1 MRVLTQPC
9 LPASSMD
16 PARLVL
22 GGGGGRG
29 RAISGKPQEEV
40 APRLCSQQPRG
51 RRAAGG
57 KGQWQWPPCSREE
70 GAVLHIT
77 AHESG
82 IFKRMCGSERSI
94 RTKDRFQLKYEGAC
108 RPLLESPRQVFF
120 QVFFRYSSLHL
131 GAHLGHTYLC
141 RARQTLINGLPSAFP
156 LLRVRLG
163 TRAARSAPGPIF
175 LPNPRESY
183 SLHLFRY
190 RSWVP
195 MSPTVSWNHLVPAT
209 RFSC

>member
-40 APRLCSQQPRG
+40 APRLCSQQPQG

-108 RPLLESPRQVFF
+108 RPLLECRGKCFSGSLPCTLGPTWATHTCAGQDKPSSTACHLPSLSSGLDWGQEQQDQLRGPF
-120 QVFFRYSSLHL
+120 SSLIPENPIPF
-131 GAHLGHTYLC
+131 T
-141 RARQTLINGLPSAFP
+141 S
-156 LLRVRLG
+156 LG
-163 TRAARSAPGPIF
+163 TNLGSQ
-175 LPNPRESY
+175 
-183 SLHLFRY
+183 
-190 RSWVP
+190 
-195 MSPTVSWNHLVPAT
+195 
-209 RFSC
+209 